1 MKPVQPASRSY
12 AAASGAPSSSARRA
26 LEVGNIMSGVT
37 VAQTRRSTSFASTW
51 AWASAARAAGSA
63 RSVSACSGAA
73 IRRSRMPVRAMIHS
87 SDVSTMVESSS
98 FVSTRSGTCAP
109 RPVIEIGSPRAL
121 PIIGR
126 LASLG
131 EPPGSPL
138 TPSTCPLRGRTRC
151 VSSFNRERQR
161 CTTRKLVADAGL
173 RLSPPDRPPHP
184 LQLTAQLEHV
194 TGLDHAL
201 EPAVVDA
208 GEQRQLAAVLLL
220 AQHCDGTGL
229 RERLDDQH
237 ARHHGPRG
245 KVAGEIPLVL
255 THGLARDRAG

>member
-12 AAASGAPSSSARRA
+12 AAASRAPSSSARSA

-37 VAQTRRSTSFASTW
+37 VAHTSRSTSFASTC
-51 AWASAARAAGSA
+51 AWASAVRAAGSA
-63 RSVSACSGAA
+63 RSVSASLGAA

-126 LASLG
+126 LAS
-131 EPPGSPL
+131 
-138 TPSTCPLRGRTRC
+138 
-151 VSSFNRERQR
+151 SFNRERQR

-194 TGLDHAL
+194 AGLDHAL

-237 ARHHGPRG
+237 AGHHGPRG
-245 KVAGEIPLVL
+245 EVAGEIPLVL
-255 THGLARDRAG
+255 THGLARDRAGAGCQLEHLVDQEKRLAVRED